1 MKVKDGEEEDTI
13 KKVKW
18 MGKIFSNHMSD
29 KGLMSRIYKE
39 LLEVNNIKINNSIKK
54 WADISKMVV

>member
-1 MKVKDGEEEDTI
+1 
-13 KKVKW
+13 
-18 MGKIFSNHMSD
+18 MSD